1 MKMKKFG
8 LIMIALFLSLAINLS
23 AQTKAVSN
31 LQDSTLTQ
39 TSDTVSEAKDIDDLV
54 DDLVNKTVSAKIQD
68 LDLDSDAES
77 ATGFVGTVMFMVI
90 AMPILITFAAVVLI
104 VFLVLRYR
112 KIREKARYDLYVKAL
127 EAGQPLPDKF
137 FEEPAKTS
145 SSNLKKGAIWLAVG
159 LGVIVFGL
167 LTKGNALI
175 GLGAIPGFI
184 GIAYLLIYNIARK
197 HKKEE

>member
-54 DDLVNKTVSAKIQD
+54 DELVNKTVSAKIK
-68 LDLDSDAES
+68 DLDSNSAD
-77 ATGFVGTVMFMVI
+77 ATGFVGTIMFMVI

-104 VFLVLRYR
+104 IFLVLRHR

-145 SSNLKKGAIWLAVG
+145 SSNLRRGAVLIAVG
-159 LGVIVFGL
+159 LGMAVLGL
-167 LTKGNALI
+167 LGKNFVMI
-175 GLGAIPGFI
+175 GIGAIPGFI
-184 GIAYLLIYNIARK
+184 GIAFMLIYYIERK
-197 HKKEE
+197 PKKEE

>member
-1 MKMKKFG
+1 MKKFG

-23 AQTKAVSN
+23 AQTKAVSH

-77 ATGFVGTVMFMVI
+77 ATGFVGTIMFMVI

-104 VFLVLRYR
+104 IFLVLRYR
-112 KIREKARYDLYVKAL
+112 KIREKGRYDLYVKAL

-145 SSNLKKGAIWLAVG
+145 SSNLRRGAVLIAVG
-159 LGVIVFGL
+159 LGMAVLGL
-167 LTKGNALI
+167 LGKNVVMI
-175 GLGAIPGFI
+175 GIGAIPGFI
-184 GIAYLLIYNIARK
+184 GIAFMLIYNIERK

>member
-1 MKMKKFG
+1 MKMKKIG

-23 AQTKAVSN
+23 AQTKAVSH

-54 DDLVNKTVSAKIQD
+54 DELVNKTVSAKIK
-68 LDLDSDAES
+68 DLDSDSTDAI
-77 ATGFVGTVMFMVI
+77 GFVGTIMFMVI

-104 VFLVLRYR
+104 IFLVLRYR
-112 KIREKARYDLYVKAL
+112 KIREKGRYDLYVKAL

-145 SSNLKKGAIWLAVG
+145 SSNLRRGAVLIAVG
-159 LGVIVFGL
+159 LGMAVLGL
-167 LTKGNALI
+167 LGKNVVMI
-175 GLGAIPGFI
+175 GIGAIPGFI
-184 GIAYLLIYNIARK
+184 GIAFMLIYNIERK

>member
-1 MKMKKFG
+1 MKMKKIG

-23 AQTKAVSN
+23 AQTKAVSH

-54 DDLVNKTVSAKIQD
+54 DELVNKTVSAKIK
-68 LDLDSDAES
+68 DLDSDS
-77 ATGFVGTVMFMVI
+77 TDATGFVGTIVFMVI

-104 VFLVLRYR
+104 IFLVLRYR
-112 KIREKARYDLYVKAL
+112 KIREKGRYDLYVKAL

-137 FEEPAKTS
+137 FEELAKTS
-145 SSNLKKGAIWLAVG
+145 SSNLRRGAVLIAVG
-159 LGVIVFGL
+159 LGMAVLGL
-167 LTKGNALI
+167 LGKNVVMI
-175 GLGAIPGFI
+175 GIGAIPGFI
-184 GIAYLLIYNIARK
+184 GIAFMLIYNIERK

>member
-1 MKMKKFG
+1 MKIKKIG

-23 AQTKAVSN
+23 AQTKAVSH

-54 DDLVNKTVSAKIQD
+54 DELVNKTVSAKIK
-68 LDLDSDAES
+68 DLDSDSTDAI
-77 ATGFVGTVMFMVI
+77 GFVGTIMFMVI

-104 VFLVLRYR
+104 IFLVLRYR
-112 KIREKARYDLYVKAL
+112 KIREKGRYDLYVKAL

-145 SSNLKKGAIWLAVG
+145 SSNLRRGAVLIAVG
-159 LGVIVFGL
+159 LGMAVLGL
-167 LTKGNALI
+167 LGKNVVMI
-175 GLGAIPGFI
+175 GIGAIPGFI
-184 GIAYLLIYNIARK
+184 GIAFMLIYNIERK